1 MNQFWWWKASLLEC
15 RRTSGPGDALWLGF
29 IHSQHSHSQSRRK
42 GRNQRCSSRTA
53 EDPER
58 LEGPWSGRI
67 EKRERERRK
76 RVYEWMECID
86 GWPAKR
92 LEVWGYKEGWM
103 KSVNGD
109 REEGEGVSECKKCKK
124 ALNIWGDEPA
134 MNGWMVQWMM
144 GFKDGR
150 RKTGVMGDRNDKGS
164 STVKYLHFPLTVHL
178 KSQTFFC

>member
-1 MNQFWWWKASLLEC
+1 MRSDWASFTRSTATLKAGGKEEISAA
-15 RRTSGPGDALWLGF
+15 RRGRPRILRGWRVLGVGG
-29 IHSQHSHSQSRRK
+29 S
-42 GRNQRCSSRTA
+42 
-53 EDPER
+53 
-58 LEGPWSGRI
+58 
-67 EKRERERRK
+67 KRERERGKK

-109 REEGEGVSECKKCKK
+109 REEGEGVAECKKCKK
-124 ALNIWGDEPA
+124 ALNIWGDERA

>member
-1 MNQFWWWKASLLEC
+1 MESVASGVPAHKWPGRCALIGLHSLAAQPLSKQEERKKSALLVEDG
-15 RRTSGPGDALWLGF
+15 RGSWEAGGSLEWED
-29 IHSQHSHSQSRRK
+29 RK
-42 GRNQRCSSRTA
+42 
-53 EDPER
+53 E
-58 LEGPWSGRI
+58 
-67 EKRERERRK
+67 RERERKK

-109 REEGEGVSECKKCKK
+109 RGEGEGVAECKKCKK